1 MKTVLTSDFEK
12 EWTTFYNNIREVG
25 LDRFY
30 DIETLK
36 AQLKI
41 ASCALS
47 DDTGCAY
54 PGALIV
60 HINLITALATRIA
73 KMISGTFNI
82 NTISL
87 LRVCLLMHLSK
98 IEMFE
103 PNDNQWEIDKRG
115 LNYKFAETE
124 GKLKFGERS
133 ILNAMN
139 RGITLSAEEFEA
151 IRCLDKENEEKGGKY
166 FECVLAT
173 VVRQANELA
182 YAIEKEKYKR
192 I

>member
-1 MKTVLTSDFEK
+1 
-12 EWTTFYNNIREVG
+12 
-25 LDRFY
+25 
-30 DIETLK
+30 
-36 AQLKI
+36 
-41 ASCALS
+41 
-47 DDTGCAY
+47 
-54 PGALIV
+54 
-60 HINLITALATRIA
+60 
-73 KMISGTFNI
+73 
-82 NTISL
+82 
-87 LRVCLLMHLSK
+87 
-98 IEMFE
+98 MFE

-166 FECVLAT
+166 FECFLAT